1 MVSAMFNHP
10 NRKETAVAVGLKR
23 KKTRQTLNLLTNNL
37 LQRIENALFG
47 SSSYFVVRGE
57 GTGGRGFG
65 SLSLCSCTADIVGLI
80 SKHRSSTHY

>member
-57 GTGGRGFG
+57 GTGGGASVLF
-65 SLSLCSCTADIVGLI
+65 LCAAALRTLWV
-80 SKHRSSTHY
+80 